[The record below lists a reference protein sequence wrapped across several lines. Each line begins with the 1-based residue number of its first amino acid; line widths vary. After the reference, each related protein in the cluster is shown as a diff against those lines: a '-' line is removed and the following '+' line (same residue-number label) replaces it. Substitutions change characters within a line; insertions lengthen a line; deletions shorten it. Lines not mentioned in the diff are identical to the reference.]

1 MTTPLQLTEI
11 LIQHKNWL
19 ENNYDEDQTKNAK
32 QADLRYADLR
42 SANLESAD
50 LRYANL
56 ESADLRY
63 ANLRSTNLEATNLE
77 SARLESANLES
88 ADLRYANL
96 RSADLRTAN
105 LRSAD
110 LKFSV
115 FPLWCGSFN
124 IIVDQRL
131 PFQLAYHICRLKSED
146 PEVKE
151 LQNLLIPYANK
162 THLIKDYNLP
172 LIPP

>member
-11 LIQHKNWL
+11 LIQHKNWI
-19 ENNYDEDQTKNAK
+19 ENNYDENQTKNAK

-42 SANLESAD
+42 SANLESAN
-50 LRYANL
+50 LRYA
-56 ESADLRY
+56 DLSY
-63 ANLRSTNLEATNLE
+63 AN
-77 SARLESANLES
+77 
-88 ADLRYANL
+88 
-96 RSADLRTAN
+96 LRTAN
-105 LRSAD
+105 LRSANLD
-110 LKFSV
+110 FSV